1 MFTAAISN
9 SIPNQRCRKPDC
21 PNEAN
26 VLDSIPLCRPAALA
40 ALSFVAGLGLDS
52 DKLCGYFRDWINGND
67 S

>member
-1 MFTAAISN
+1 MFTAAISK

-26 VLDSIPLCRPAALA
+26 VLDIIPLCRPAALD
-40 ALSFVAGLGLDS
+40 ALRFVAGLGLDS
-52 DKLCGYFRDWINGND
+52 DKLCGCFRDLFKSDD